1 MKKVTLFIFSH
12 ISPKVLAVIGAV
24 LLSASIAG
32 VPHVAKAC
40 SYDGFGCGSYGYSNY
55 GNYYNYWP
63 FYSSS
68 VGCGQFCG
76 GNFGGF
82 GGFNYVPSQQYSYV
96 YNQPTYRPQNQYQYV
111 QYPYYQYTYF
121 QNPAPQGSSDIFN
134 YVQYPYQFYV
144 QYR

>member
-1 MKKVTLFIFSH
+1 MKKVTLFIFSNSVSK
-12 ISPKVLAVIGAV
+12 ILLCMVVAVFLYAPLELKQV
-24 LLSASIAG
+24 D
-32 VPHVAKAC
+32 AC
-40 SYDGFGCGSYGYSNY
+40 SYDGFGCGSYSYSNY
-55 GNYYNYWP
+55 GNYYNHWP

-68 VGCGQFCG
+68 LGCQSCG
-76 GNFGGF
+76 GYGGF